1 MHKRREQQLQWEQ
14 KAENEKKNNAH
25 ADNGFIG
32 AKAAKMMKKTITTG
46 SRLDSAIEKRQ
57 GLLREVENSELL
69 PINLVS
75 THHSI
80 LLQLNAVSLAMGQAK
95 PPLISNTINHSP

>member
-1 MHKRREQQLQWEQ
+1 MGQ
-14 KAENEKKNNAH
+14 KTANEKKNNAH
-25 ADNGFIG
+25 ADKVFIG

-80 LLQLNAVSLAMGQAK
+80 LLQLNAVSLAIGQAK